1 MGITTMFDT
10 HHYIKRLELAGVPEG
25 QAEAHAEALA
35 TIFED
40 RIATKEDLLHL
51 KTDIKND
58 LLNLKIDVIKWIIGL
73 LLAQTTL
80 IISLFKLF
88 IR

>member
-1 MGITTMFDT
+1 MGITTVFDT
-10 HHYIKRLELAGVPEG
+10 HHYIKRLELAGVPES

-40 RIATKEDLLHL
+40 RIATKDDLLH
-51 KTDIKND
+51 
-58 LLNLKIDVIKWIIGL
+58 LKIDVIKWMIGL

-80 IISLFKLF
+80 LVSIFKLPVH
-88 IR
+88 

>member
-10 HHYIKRLELAGVPEG
+10 HHYIKKLELAGVPEV

-35 TIFED
+35 TVFED
-40 RIATKEDLLHL
+40 RIATKDDLLH
-51 KTDIKND
+51 
-58 LLNLKIDVIKWIIGL
+58 LKIDVIKWIIGL

-80 IISLFKLF
+80 LVSIFKF
-88 IR
+88 H